1 MKKEKIKMVDFKDDI
16 WKLEEAARSIKE
28 KSQEITDLQYM
39 TEIQNIQMLI
49 HTAYLNLRKIN
60 GKV

>member
-1 MKKEKIKMVDFKDDI
+1 MVDFKDDI